1 MRWKILGG
9 CLLFAAFLFFP
20 LPARA
25 ESSAAYAVYDAFSGK
40 FVGEKNADEK
50 RPAASTA
57 KLMTALVAAEEGDL
71 SRKVAITWEDA
82 AVEGSR
88 AYLMPGEE
96 ATLEELLC
104 ALLLA
109 SGNDAASAVARG
121 VAGDA
126 EKFVLLMNR
135 KAEELGLAGTSY
147 ENPAGLD
154 GEGQYTTARDLA
166 LLTEA
171 AMENETVAGIL
182 RKKYFSFGGHTLKN
196 HNRLLW
202 ESDACVGGKTGYTKK
217 AGRCLTSVFERAG
230 RRMIAVTLSD
240 PDDWRDHLAFAEE
253 FYRDVEEETV
263 ALVFPIRTADF
274 VREEGS
280 LFAVTRLPLR
290 PGEREKLVFAAEAP
304 HFLWKIPGEG
314 EAAGFFRISLGG
326 REIKTGAL
334 FFESAPGRRILSG

>member
-9 CLLFAAFLFFP
+9 CLLFGALLFLPF
-20 LPARA
+20 PARA
-25 ESSAAYAVYDAFSGK
+25 ESSAAYAVYDAFSGR

-57 KLMTALVAAEEGDL
+57 KLMTALVAAERGDL
-71 SRKVAITWEDA
+71 SRKIRITREDA
-82 AVEGSR
+82 AAEGSR
-88 AYLMPGEE
+88 AYLSPGEE
-96 ATLEELLC
+96 ETLEDLLS

-109 SGNDAASAVARG
+109 SGNDAAMAVARG

-126 EKFVLLMNR
+126 ENFVRMMNR

-147 ENPAGLD
+147 ENPSGLD

-182 RKKYFSFGGHTLKN
+182 REKYASFGGHTLKN
-196 HNRLLW
+196 HNKLLW
-202 ESDACVGGKTGYTKK
+202 KSADCVGGKTGYTKK
-217 AGRCLTSVFERAG
+217 AGRCLASVFERAG

-274 VREEGS
+274 EREEGN
-280 LFAVTRLPLR
+280 LFAVASLPLR
-290 PGEREKLVFAAEAP
+290 PGERKTLVLAAEAP
-304 HFLWKIPGEG
+304 HFLWKLPEEG
-314 EAAGFFRISLGG
+314 EPAGLFRISLGG

-334 FFESAPGRRILSG
+334 FFESAPGRKILSG